1 MCDEN
6 PLNVLL
12 GAAAFGV
19 GAAIAGILIAI
30 GLNGSF
36 YGASGSP
43 GAMILAGIAS
53 LAAATA
59 LVAAI
64 VAMNA
69 WFSCMVAERPSAAG
83 ACKGALENFN
93 AAAAALIA
101 VLFIQGYASFVV
113 AGVAWI
119 PWVGGAPMLVI
130 LAALIIQA
138 ALIPTLI
145 VFWQRMRDCIRS
157 H

>member
-6 PLNVLL
+6 PLNVAL
-12 GAAAFGV
+12 GAATVAV
-19 GAAIAGILIAI
+19 TAAIAGIIIAI
-30 GLNGSF
+30 ALNGSF
-36 YGASGSP
+36 YGAGGAP

-53 LAAATA
+53 LAAATS

-64 VAMNA
+64 IAMNA
-69 WFSCMVAERPSAAG
+69 WFSCMVAEHPSAALP
-83 ACKGALENFN
+83 CKGTLENFN
-93 AAAAALIA
+93 AAAAALIT
-101 VLFIQGYASFVV
+101 VLVIQGYASLVV
-113 AGVAWI
+113 AGVSWI
-119 PWVGGAPMLVI
+119 PWVGGSPMLVI

-145 VFWQRMRDCIRS
+145 VYWQRVRDCIRS